1 MPLPMQAQEES
12 LYFRVQ
18 GGLAKYFFASK
29 AKKRKKGVC
38 LFFLCLAWPYV
49 FGPRAI

>member
-29 AKKRKKGVC
+29 AKKRKKGFC
-38 LFFLCLAWPYV
+38 FFLGLAWPYV
-49 FGPRAI
+49 FGPCAI